1 MLKWTQYSHLIRTI
15 TISLLFSSNLWRI
28 IGIIQDCTSHS
39 SIFPYALYI
48 TNPNLWIPIL
58 RDTVWKRGS
67 FWRRHANLFLFGLL
81 ILSFRVTSTKQS
93 RVVFLCSHPRNCLIW
108 RYDSTNN
115 SHLRRETK
123 LRERSLWTRSSL
135 SSQPPTRTAVCTWC
149 SREPF
154 VEFAFCIKTNEEFGK
169 DFVVCANS
177 DEDRKEWID
186 AILAARDGHPIADTV
201 TQMFTKV
208 QDDSFSGMSPPLF

>member
-1 MLKWTQYSHLIRTI
+1 M
-15 TISLLFSSNLWRI
+15 
-28 IGIIQDCTSHS
+28 
-39 SIFPYALYI
+39 
-48 TNPNLWIPIL
+48 
-58 RDTVWKRGS
+58 
-67 FWRRHANLFLFGLL
+67 
-81 ILSFRVTSTKQS
+81 
-93 RVVFLCSHPRNCLIW
+93 
-108 RYDSTNN
+108 
-115 SHLRRETK
+115 
-123 LRERSLWTRSSL
+123 
-135 SSQPPTRTAVCTWC
+135 RTAVCTWC
-149 SREPF
+149 SRKPF